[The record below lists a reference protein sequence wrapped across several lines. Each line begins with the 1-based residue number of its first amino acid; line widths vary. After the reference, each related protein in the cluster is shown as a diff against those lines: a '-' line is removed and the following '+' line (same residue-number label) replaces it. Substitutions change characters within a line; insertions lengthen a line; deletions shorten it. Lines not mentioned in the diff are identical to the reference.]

1 MYVKDPLELK
11 HQLLINEGGKVGVK
25 RLKNP
30 KAFMD
35 CLKTIDNVYEN
46 FQDYNGI
53 QLRSIAI
60 FWVKKSYKKN
70 RQN

>member
-1 MYVKDPLELK
+1 MYVKNPLESK
-11 HQLLINEGGKVGVK
+11 HQLLINEGGKVGLK
-25 RLKNP
+25 KLKNP
-30 KAFMD
+30 KALID
-35 CLKTIDNVYEN
+35 YLKTIDNVYEN

>member
-1 MYVKDPLELK
+1 MYVKDPLESK
-11 HQLLINEGGKVGVK
+11 HQLLINEGGKVGLK
-25 RLKNP
+25 KLKNP
-30 KAFMD
+30 KPFID
-35 CLKTIDNVYEN
+35 YLKTIDNVYEN

>member
-1 MYVKDPLELK
+1 MYVKDPLESK
-11 HQLLINEGGKVGVK
+11 HQLLINEGGKVGLK
-25 RLKNP
+25 KLKNP
-30 KAFMD
+30 KALID
-35 CLKTIDNVYEN
+35 YLKTIDNVYEN